1 MERVPDVAER
11 TMHFEAHI
19 DVDRSPEAVAA
30 FFEVP
35 ENLARWDR
43 SVARVV
49 PTSTGGPADGI
60 TFDTVAPSG
69 MRMSYRV
76 TEHEPGRSWTIDLV
90 SSPMFKAAIWGMRCD
105 PTATGS
111 RITCVVDF
119 TLRPLYWLLAIPLL
133 LTQRK
138 ALGRD
143 LASLKQAI
151 ESDAYDVH
159 TR

>member
-1 MERVPDVAER
+1 
-11 TMHFEAHI
+11 MHFEAHI
-19 DVDRSPEAVAA
+19 DVDRRPNEVAA

-35 ENLARWDR
+35 QNLARWDR

-49 PTSTGGPADGI
+49 PTSTGGPADGV

-69 MRMSYRV
+69 MRMSYQV
-76 TEHEPGRSWTIDLV
+76 TEHVPGRHWTIDLV
-90 SSPMFKAAIWGMRCD
+90 SSKMFKAAIWGMRCD

-119 TLRPLYWLLAIPLL
+119 TLRPLYYFLALPLL
-133 LTQRK
+133 MTQRK

-143 LASLKQAI
+143 LESLKKAI

-159 TR
+159 SQ